1 MYSSRLNFKK
11 LIKCPTDKG
20 TEMKLKQSS
29 LDFHAFI
36 AIYGQEISGSFI
48 KKIFQISSNE
58 FVIQIYRSD
67 VKRRNLMVS
76 LTKGI
81 FFYDPRT
88 PDEASSVAMILRKSL
103 SERRIV
109 KIEQV
114 NFDRVVRIELNTG
127 QEIILE
133 LFREGNLIISE
144 SGLMNFV
151 FNPREWRN
159 RKLVKGE
166 KYIPPGLVDPL
177 SYSSDDMARVL
188 LESKGS
194 IVQTLATRMNLGGDI
209 AEEIVYR
216 LGMGKDMPSKSF
228 QDKSAMILDKI
239 GEVVRESE
247 RNSAFYYDVDQII
260 SPVKL
265 YHLGREPERT
275 FEDLSEGYRYYL
287 DNYPEETR
295 KESPLEHRIESQRK
309 SIEEFTVQMN
319 LYQNMGKVIM
329 SNLAAIKSILKEFQI
344 RLNDQGLKSI
354 KEVQGHTVT
363 DIDPVRKKFR
373 INMDGTEIILDYTVS
388 AGENANIVFNEAKSF
403 RSKIVGAEVA
413 IEETK
418 KQMALAS
425 TKSLTVRKRSKFWFE
440 VYHWFRSS
448 EGFLVIAGRDAKS
461 NEKIVKKH
469 LSDRDIYVHADIHGA
484 PSTIIKVEGESRPG
498 EQTIREAAAFA
509 FSFSRAWAAGISSGS
524 AYWVLPSQVSK
535 TPESGEYVSK
545 GSWIIRGKRNYV
557 FDLPM
562 ELTVCRILENK
573 ILIPFIGPPS
583 STTSIEGKKIG
594 IIPGSQKRSQVA
606 KTIARDLEFSQ
617 DEIEGILPPGNS
629 QIVG

>member
-1 MYSSRLNFKK
+1 
-11 LIKCPTDKG
+11 
-20 TEMKLKQSS
+20 MKLKQSS

-36 AIYGQEISGSFI
+36 ATYGQEISGSFI

-58 FVIQIYRSD
+58 FIFQIYRSD

-81 FFYDPRT
+81 FFYDLRT

-103 SERRIV
+103 SERKIV
-109 KIEQV
+109 NIEQI
-114 NFDRVVRIELNTG
+114 NFDRVVKIELNTG
-127 QEIILE
+127 QEIIFE

-166 KYIPPGLVDPL
+166 KYIPPGLTDPL
-177 SYSSDDMARVL
+177 SYSPEEMSMVL
-188 LESKGS
+188 SESKGS

-209 AEEIVYR
+209 AEEVAFR
-216 LGMGKDMPSKSF
+216 LGIDKDLPSKSL
-228 QDKSAMILDKI
+228 QDKGMAILAKI
-239 GEVVRESE
+239 DEVVQESE
-247 RNSAFYYDVDQII
+247 KSGAFYYDTEQII
-260 SPVKL
+260 SPIKL
-265 YHLGREPERT
+265 YHLGKDPVRT
-275 FEDLSEGYRYYL
+275 FNDLSEGYRYYL
-287 DNYPEETR
+287 DNYPEESR
-295 KESPLEHRIESQRK
+295 KESPLERRIESQRK
-309 SIEEFTVQMN
+309 SIEEFTTQMN
-319 LYQNMGKVIM
+319 MYQNIGKVIM
-329 SNLAAIKSILKEFQI
+329 SNLGLVKSILKEFQNI
-344 RLNDQGLKSI
+344 LNEKGIKAI
-354 KEVQGHTVT
+354 KEIQGHPVSS
-363 DIDPVRKKFR
+363 IDPVKKKFR
-373 INMDGTEIILDYTVS
+373 ISIDDTEIILDYTVS
-388 AGENANIVFNEAKSF
+388 AGENANLVFGESKSF
-403 RSKIVGAEVA
+403 RSKIVGAEQA

-418 KQMALAS
+418 KQMNLAS
-425 TKSLTVRKRSKFWFE
+425 TKSTAVRKRPKFWFE

-484 PSTIIKVEGESRPG
+484 PSTIIKVEGDSKPS
-498 EQTIREAAAFA
+498 EQTIREAAIFA
-509 FSFSRAWAAGISSGS
+509 FSFSRAWAAGITSGS

-557 FDLPM
+557 FDLPVGLTICRVM
-562 ELTVCRILENK
+562 ENGIA
-573 ILIPFIGPPS
+573 IPFIGP
-583 STTSIEGKKIG
+583 TTSTAQIEGKKVN
-594 IIPGSQKRSQVA
+594 IIPGGQKRGQVA
-606 KTIARDLEFSQ
+606 KIIARELEFST
-617 DEIEGILPPGNS
+617 DEVEGILPPGNS